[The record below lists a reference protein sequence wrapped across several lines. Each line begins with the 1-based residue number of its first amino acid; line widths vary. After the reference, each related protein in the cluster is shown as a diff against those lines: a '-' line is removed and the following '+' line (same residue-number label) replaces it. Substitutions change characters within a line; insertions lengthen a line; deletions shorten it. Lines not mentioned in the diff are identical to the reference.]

1 MWSRKIQNVT
11 VRPTES
17 ERTIADQLIR
27 DVSEQFKEEI
37 SKCGLTE
44 EIQEKIR
51 LYVRSTITK
60 LDYDDYS
67 VKIRIEK
74 VVLSS
79 IIGLGPIDPFLHDPS
94 VTEIIVQRYN
104 CISVERNGL
113 VEETDAEFVSEEH
126 LMTVINRIIQP
137 VGRQINLHSPLVD
150 ARLKGRFPCKCDHS
164 ADFTGRSNV
173 DDSAIFGESLYRRRL
188 SFVWQP

>member
-1 MWSRKIQNVT
+1 MSLLRDRINRDTREKERVEQKIQNVT

-79 IIGLGPIDPFLHDPS
+79 IIG
-94 VTEIIVQRYN
+94 
-104 CISVERNGL
+104 
-113 VEETDAEFVSEEH
+113 
-126 LMTVINRIIQP
+126 
-137 VGRQINLHSPLVD
+137 
-150 ARLKGRFPCKCDHS
+150 
-164 ADFTGRSNV
+164 
-173 DDSAIFGESLYRRRL
+173 
-188 SFVWQP
+188 